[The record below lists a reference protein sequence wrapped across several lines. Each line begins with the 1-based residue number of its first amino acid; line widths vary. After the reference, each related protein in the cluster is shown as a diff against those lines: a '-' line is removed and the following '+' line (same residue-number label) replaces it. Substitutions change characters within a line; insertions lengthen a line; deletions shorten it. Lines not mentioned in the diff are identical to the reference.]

1 MQSVITR
8 IGRLD
13 NNEKAIIL
21 SLLQECNVEF
31 TKNANGYFFDLTTV
45 SPQDLEKCT
54 RCLEN
59 IESNRHQV
67 YYINKKRD
75 ELVVYYKKIIN
86 EKIQQTRLAKIGE
99 YISKITV
106 NPIKGNVTMEVS
118 RKRLRN
124 QLEADVDPDD
134 LIREHTKK
142 LNKFSKDSIFYKLEM
157 KMRAQRHKRRNAA
170 NTAYN
175 DNSEYDYAKSESGET
190 YSDVDVVA
198 DTLSIDGDNEEYV
211 ADAETHIDVDVDVDA
226 EVDDVDAEIDVDAEV
241 DVDAEGDVDAEVD
254 VDAEDGTEGG
264 TDDSSNESDIETQ
277 KEMEYYKKLLL
288 QQGYTFDDNKYCY
301 LVYQDYIRL

>member
-99 YISKITV
+99 Y
-106 NPIKGNVTMEVS
+106 
-118 RKRLRN
+118 
-124 QLEADVDPDD
+124 
-134 LIREHTKK
+134 
-142 LNKFSKDSIFYKLEM
+142 
-157 KMRAQRHKRRNAA
+157 
-170 NTAYN
+170 
-175 DNSEYDYAKSESGET
+175 
-190 YSDVDVVA
+190 
-198 DTLSIDGDNEEYV
+198 
-211 ADAETHIDVDVDVDA
+211 
-226 EVDDVDAEIDVDAEV
+226 
-241 DVDAEGDVDAEVD
+241 
-254 VDAEDGTEGG
+254 
-264 TDDSSNESDIETQ
+264 
-277 KEMEYYKKLLL
+277 
-288 QQGYTFDDNKYCY
+288 
-301 LVYQDYIRL
+301 